1 MNQEK
6 TMAELQQENEELRAL
21 LAQVLRAYAI
31 LDEAIKACPAASP
44 SESDATV
51 GNTADV
57 KRLLK
62 KYSRL

>member
-1 MNQEK
+1 MSQEK
-6 TMAELQQENEELRAL
+6 TLAELQRENAELREL

-31 LDEAIKACPAASP
+31 LDDAIKACPAAAEDGSRT
-44 SESDATV
+44 TV
-51 GNTADV
+51 EDTADV